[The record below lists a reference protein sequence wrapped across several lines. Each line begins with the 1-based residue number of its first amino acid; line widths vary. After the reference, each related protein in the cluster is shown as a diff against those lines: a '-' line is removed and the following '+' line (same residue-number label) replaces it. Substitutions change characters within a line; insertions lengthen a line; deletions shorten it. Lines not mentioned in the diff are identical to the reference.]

1 VYCSRQYN
9 LDLVMG
15 MEEIAWGT
23 DAELTDAQFY
33 NREQEIFVLESLIE
47 SSSKGSPPTIMV
59 SGIRGIG
66 KTVLLKKIKKD
77 LDADYFTCYIDLSYS
92 SSYQMGELTEI
103 GIIQHFYDSFMEEY
117 KVKKFSSTFKRLD
130 KYFKTKD
137 FSISDILDAG
147 GIPLPIPKTVD
158 NYQKLSSFV
167 LDLPQVIYEE
177 HQEEIKGTVIF
188 IDEFQVLKDLG
199 MRLDAFLWYL
209 RGVIQKQKNVIYV
222 FSGSLTSSDSIIS
235 QIASSKGAFGG
246 RMLNVEVHPFT
257 QETVRQYLNKMA
269 PRLIFDGKGFERF
282 YTCTK
287 GVPFYVNTFAKLLQR
302 DVLLDEQKVKEEF
315 QRTLPYLA
323 ICLINQWSRLTL
335 QEQKIIT
342 ILINGPKRRK
352 DISDKLGVTSGSLSN
367 PLNKLQDAELI
378 KSEKNH
384 YHISEPIL
392 GAWLKKEYKEK
403 KVYPYRSI

>member
-1 VYCSRQYN
+1 
-9 LDLVMG
+9 
-15 MEEIAWGT
+15 MEDIAWGT

-33 NREQEIFVLESLIE
+33 NRKQEILVLKSLIE

-66 KTVLLKKIKKD
+66 KTVLLKKIKKELKD
-77 LDADYFTCYIDLSYS
+77 DYFTCYIDLSLS

-103 GIIQHFYDSFMEEY
+103 GIIEHLYDCIMEEY
-117 KVKKFSSTFKRLD
+117 KGLKFFSSLKRLS

-147 GIPLPIPKTVD
+147 GIPMPIPKTSD
-158 NYQKLSSFV
+158 NYRKLSSFV

-177 HQEEIKGTVIF
+177 HQDKIKGTVIF

-199 MRLDAFLWYL
+199 VRLDTFLWYL
-209 RGVIQKQKNVIYV
+209 RGVIQSQKNVMYV

-235 QIASSKGAFGG
+235 KIAGSEGAFGG

-257 QETVRQYLNKMA
+257 KNTVKEYLKEKS
-269 PRLIFDGKGFERF
+269 PSLIFDDTGFERF
-282 YTCTK
+282 FNCTK
-287 GVPFYVNTFAKLLQR
+287 GIPFYVNTFAKLLRR
-302 DVLLDEQKVKEEF
+302 DIQLDEDKVKEEF

-323 ICLINQWSRLTL
+323 IHLINQWSRLTL

-342 ILINGPKRRK
+342 ELLNGPLRRK
-352 DISDKLGVTSGSLSN
+352 NISSNIGVTSGSLSN
-367 PLNKLQDAELI
+367 PLNKLQDTGLI
-378 KSEKNH
+378 KSEDYH
-384 YHISEPIL
+384 YIISEPIL
-392 GAWLKKEYKEK
+392 EAWLKREYKEK
-403 KVYPYRSI
+403 KVYPFRSI